1 MRTMRKLSA
10 NIRQLILLKEVLT
23 LLWDPSQEVPW
34 GEARV
39 VAGEL
44 LISQEKS

>member
-1 MRTMRKLSA
+1 MCNPGA
-10 NIRQLILLKEVLT
+10 NMRQLISPEGELT

-34 GEARV
+34 GGARV

-44 LISQEKS
+44 LIFQEKSYI